1 MHMLTNAEI
10 RRIKL
15 NTLIERFGSVAA
27 LNHALGWDRTDTR
40 LGRIKN
46 KTARGDRGPEKTY
59 NMGDAMAREI
69 EQALGLE
76 EGYLDNLEVE
86 AGDRLTADESYVLAG
101 FRVATDEI
109 KAAILAIAGQAL
121 NLKKPNNGHM
131 GSQSEAA

>member
-1 MHMLTNAEI
+1 
-10 RRIKL
+10 
-15 NTLIERFGSVAA
+15 
-27 LNHALGWDRTDTR
+27 
-40 LGRIKN
+40 
-46 KTARGDRGPEKTY
+46 
-59 NMGDAMAREI
+59 MGDAMAREI

-121 NLKKPNNGHM
+121 NLKKPNNGHT